1 MNRKLEENKH
11 FFNRW
16 AFSYDSPWFQ
26 FWMKKFHASILRE
39 LQGKEKVAV
48 LDLSCGT
55 GQLLQSLCHQ
65 NIQLTG
71 VDYSPE
77 MIKIARKRLP
87 PLIKLYQADV
97 HALPFRGN
105 TFDYVVST
113 EAFHHYYN
121 QRKAIAQMKRVVKK
135 GGKVIIV
142 DVNFFLRPIHWLF
155 QKIEP
160 GCVRINSRKEMHELF
175 TQAGLTSITQQRTF
189 LFAVVTMGI
198 KK

>member
-1 MNRKLEENKH
+1 MSNNSNLTRNLT
-11 FFNRW
+11 FFN
-16 AFSYDSPWFQ
+16 AGAVFYDAWWIQ

-39 LQGKEKVAV
+39 VAV

-65 NIQLTG
+65 NIQLMG

-87 PLIKLYQADV
+87 SFIKLYRADV
-97 HALPFRGN
+97 HALPFKGN
-105 TFDYVVST
+105 VFNYVVST

-155 QKIEP
+155 QKFEP
-160 GCVRINSRKEMHELF
+160 GCVKINSRKEMSKLF
-175 TQAGLTSITQQRTF
+175 TQAGLISITQQRTF
-189 LFAVVTMGI
+189 LFAVATMGV
-198 KK
+198 KQ